1 MIKVTIFSTKGLDKK
16 VIETSATTWGELK
29 EEVSEF
35 YDMDN
40 LQATEN
46 VNRTDLVHES
56 AVLPTS
62 DFRLFLRPIKTKS
75 GSVKYTYQE
84 ARNIISDNKELQEE
98 IKKYYGMNYTNLST
112 HILNEAITRYSNEE
126 EVKVKDSIAE
136 IRETVS
142 ELTDFLEDFLFRLG
156 GMKPN
161 YGATEHDYE
170 EEEEYDEELD
180 DLVEEARDIFGD
192 F

>member
-16 VIETSATTWGELK
+16 VIETSATTWGELR

-46 VNRTDLVHES
+46 VNRTDLVHDT
-56 AVLPTS
+56 AILPTS

-75 GSVKYTYQE
+75 GSLKYTYQQ
-84 ARNIISDNKELQEE
+84 ARAIISENKELQDQ
-98 IKKYYGMNYTNLST
+98 IKQDYGLNYTNLNT
-112 HILNEAITRYSNEE
+112 RVLNEAIIKFYNEGEDVEDENIVKIRTIVE
-126 EVKVKDSIAE
+126 ELS
-136 IRETVS
+136 TY
-142 ELTDFLEDFLFRLG
+142 LENFLFRLG

-161 YGATEHDYE
+161 YGAIEYDY

-180 DLVEEARDIFGD
+180 DLEEEAREIFGD

>member
-75 GSVKYTYQE
+75 GSLKYTYQQ
-84 ARNIISDNKELQEE
+84 ARAIISNNEELQDQ
-98 IKKYYGMNYTNLST
+98 IKQDYGLNYTNLNT
-112 HILNEAITRYSNEE
+112 RVLNEAIVKFYNEE
-126 EVKVKDSIAE
+126 EDIEDENIVK
-136 IRETVS
+136 IRTIVE
-142 ELTDFLEDFLFRLG
+142 ELSTYLENFLFRLG
-156 GMKPN
+156 GMEPN
-161 YGATEHDYE
+161 YGATEYDIEYI
-170 EEEEYDEELD
+170 EYDEELA
-180 DLVEEARDIFGD
+180 DLEEEARDIFGD

>member
-84 ARNIISDNKELQEE
+84 ARSIISDNKELQEE

-161 YGATEHDYE
+161 YGATEHDIE
-170 EEEEYDEELD
+170 HVEYDEELD
-180 DLVEEARDIFGD
+180 DLEEEARDIFGD

>member
-84 ARNIISDNKELQEE
+84 ARAIISDDKELQEE
-98 IKKYYGMNYTNLST
+98 IKRYYGMNYTNLST
-112 HILNEAITRYSNEE
+112 HVLNEAITRYGNAE
-126 EVKVKDSIAE
+126 EVEVNDSITE
-136 IRETVS
+136 IRKVVADLS
-142 ELTDFLEDFLFRLG
+142 DLLEDFLFRLG

-161 YGATEHDYE
+161 YGATEDDNEYV
-170 EEEEYDEELD
+170 EYDEELD
-180 DLVEEARDIFGD
+180 DLEEEARDIFGD

>member
-46 VNRTDLVHES
+46 VNRTDLVHDT

-98 IKKYYGMNYTNLST
+98 IKKYYGMNYTNLNT
-112 HILNEAITRYSNEE
+112 HILNEAITRYGNEE
-126 EVKVKDSIAE
+126 VEVNDSITE
-136 IRETVS
+136 IREVVS

-161 YGATEHDYE
+161 YGATEGDN

-180 DLVEEARDIFGD
+180 DLEEEARDIFGD

>member
-16 VIETSATTWGELK
+16 VIETSATTWGQLK

-46 VNRTDLVHES
+46 VNRTDLVHDT

-84 ARNIISDNKELQEE
+84 ARAIISDNKELQEE
-98 IKKYYGMNYTNLST
+98 IKKYYGMNYTNLNT
-112 HILNEAITRYSNEE
+112 HILNEAITRYGNA
-126 EVKVKDSIAE
+126 EVVQEDSIVQIRKTVAE
-136 IRETVS
+136 LS
-142 ELTDFLEDFLFRLG
+142 DLLEDFLFRLG

-161 YGATEHDYE
+161 YGAAEDDNEYV
-170 EEEEYDEELD
+170 EYDEELE
-180 DLVEEARDIFGD
+180 DLEDEAREIFGD